1 MTVKIGAGSEGVVLQ
16 ASVPTG
22 EAVPAESVV
31 ASDEVSVSASG
42 VAGDAS
48 AKIQEA
54 FDKHWPEIKAK
65 VQEQIA
71 KMGKKAS
78 DLDDKTWGKVFG
90 IAHGQLLLPVRIV
103 LKKDRLVSYCMVN
116 KDKLID

>member
-1 MTVKIGAGSEGVVLQ
+1 MFFASIGVVF
-16 ASVPTG
+16 G
-22 EAVPAESVV
+22 F
-31 ASDEVSVSASG
+31 SVSASD
-42 VAGDAS
+42 VAGDAG

-78 DLDDKTWGKVFG
+78 DLDDKTWEKVFG
-90 IAHGQLLLPVRIV
+90 IAHGQLPLPVRIV
-103 LKKDRLVSYCMVN
+103 LKKDRFIGYCMEN
-116 KDKLID
+116 KGKLID